1 MGQQLIGDRKKTKL
15 SVNLVLTQIV
25 PCATVGTRGTEIF
38 RRNYEKHSRAPTEC
52 CCIGF
57 YMILTRV
64 SGDKIMNSTV
74 CFDSFFWCR
83 YHKVLRGP
91 SG

>member
-1 MGQQLIGDRKKTKL
+1 MGQKLIGDRRKTKL
-15 SVNLVLTQIV
+15 SVILVSTQIV
-25 PCATVGTRGTEIF
+25 PCATVGTRETEIF

-64 SGDKIMNSTV
+64 SEDKIENSTV
-74 CFDSFFWCR
+74 CFGSLFGVIPQDA
-83 YHKVLRGP
+83 RGP